1 MSKKNEVIDEV
12 KKVESSIVEDATP
25 KKEKKTLSKKQK
37 GIIIA
42 IVAVILIIAL
52 AVGGYF
58 IYQNVRKIDL
68 IATEKVVEYG
78 ETYEPNIADFV
89 NESKINDSY
98 EMDGEMPNEE
108 NKDYPAIGDYNFTI
122 SAKGKEDA
130 DVRVLVRDT
139 VAPEFD
145 ETAPLE
151 ISTFK
156 DVPITEDVLKNTFTV
171 KDLSPVTLTIDDVDY
186 ATVGEYTTNVYA
198 TDDSGNVTN
207 KEIKVIVNEPTLT
220 IEQANISINV
230 GETAQLNATV
240 QGASQTITW
249 TSSDTSVATV
259 DANGV
264 VTGIKKG
271 TATVE
276 AEANGIKTSVAVTVT
291 SQNDSSSNNSN
302 SAIRNQG
309 SSTGNS
315 NTSSNSGRH
324 SSSSSS
330 SSSSGSSSSG
340 SSGNSSSS
348 GAHQHT
354 MPTGNMGRWFSSRSE
369 LVSYYN
375 SVAEEWNNKVDSGE
389 ISYDEYFANVP
400 MGYECWSCSSCG
412 KWTGNFKYDR

>member
-1 MSKKNEVIDEV
+1 MKLGKNEGMDEV
-12 KKVESSIVEDATP
+12 KKVESTVVEVEDAAP
-25 KKEKKTLSKKQK
+25 KKEKKPLSKKQK

-42 IVAVILIIAL
+42 VVAVILIIAL
-52 AVGGYF
+52 GIGGYF
-58 IYQNVRKIDL
+58 IYQDFRKIDL

-78 ETYEPNIADFV
+78 EIYEPNVADFV
-89 NESKINDSY
+89 DESKINDTY
-98 EMDGEMPNEE
+98 AINGVMPNEE
-108 NKDYPAIGDYNFTI
+108 GKDYPAIGDYSFTI

-145 ETAPLE
+145 ENAPSE

-156 DVPITEDVLKNTFTV
+156 DVAITKEVLKNTFAV
-171 KDLSPVTLTIDDVDY
+171 KDLSSVTLTIDAIDY
-186 ATVGEYTTNVYA
+186 ATVGEYTVNLYA
-198 TDDSGNVTN
+198 TDESGNVAD

-220 IEQANISINV
+220 IEQANVSIAV

-249 TSSDTSVATV
+249 TSSDESIATV

-271 TATVE
+271 TATIT
-276 AEANGIKTSVAVTVT
+276 ASANGIKDTTEIRIQSNQGNNTGNT
-291 SQNDSSSNNSN
+291 NKNSNNGKSSSSKGSSSNNS
-302 SAIRNQG
+302 
-309 SSTGNS
+309 
-315 NTSSNSGRH
+315 
-324 SSSSSS
+324 SSSGSQ
-330 SSSSGSSSSG
+330 SSSSGT
-340 SSGNSSSS
+340 
-348 GAHQHT
+348 HQHT
-354 MPTGNMGRWFSSRSE
+354 MPVGNMGRWFSSRSE

-375 SVAEEWNNKVDSGE
+375 SVAEKWNNKVDSGE

-400 MGYECWSCSSCG
+400 MGYECWSCSTCG